1 MHTMQHHDTLSS
13 TRHHD
18 ACTRCNTTTLSQHVT
33 SRCLGR
39 KRRRQLD
46 IVDKAMSGETGPLL
60 DYIRD
65 HLDDEIELPDLSPSD
80 WFKVLP
86 SWYGRGKPRA
96 LKGWSSTTV
105 RHNWSINALCAKAIN
120 QALTVYMYV
129 LGVPP
134 VCEGEDTDDGFVVKE
149 GGIDLMTTFIVC
161 LHVGYCKFLHPPVE
175 EGTDAHHK
183 VLQYMHTRVV
193 KLRLLR
199 AVRYHDVMSRYPITM
214 LYHDTVSRHSIT
226 MLYHDTVS
234 RHQPSTGHVS
244 HDSCARN

>member
-1 MHTMQHHDTLSS
+1 
-13 TRHHD
+13 
-18 ACTRCNTTTLSQHVT
+18 
-33 SRCLGR
+33 
-39 KRRRQLD
+39 
-46 IVDKAMSGETGPLL
+46 MSGEVGPLL

-65 HLDDEIELPDLSPSD
+65 RLDDEIEIPNLSPSE
-80 WFKVLP
+80 WFKALP

-96 LKGWSSTTV
+96 LKGWSSTTA
-105 RHNWSINALCAKAIN
+105 RHNWSINVLCAKAIN

-149 GGIDLMTTFIVC
+149 GGIDLMTTFLVC

-175 EGTDAHHK
+175 EGTDAYHK

-199 AVRYHDVMSRYPITM
+199 AVRYHDVISRCYVTTLLLDVISRHIITM
-214 LYHDTVSRHSIT
+214 LCHDILSRCYINTYFHDTNPSI
-226 MLYHDTVS
+226 
-234 RHQPSTGHVS
+234 GHVS
-244 HDSCARN
+244 HDSCARH